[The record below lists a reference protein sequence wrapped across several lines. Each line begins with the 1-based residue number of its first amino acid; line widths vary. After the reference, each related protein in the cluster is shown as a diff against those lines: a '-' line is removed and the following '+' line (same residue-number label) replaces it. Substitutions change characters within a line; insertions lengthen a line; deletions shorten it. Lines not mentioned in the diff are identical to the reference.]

1 MIPLKHRGQVE
12 NFLVWNY
19 EPDTF
24 KIVQLKIILLGFGL
38 IKSLAPIFLIFQ
50 KSCFWINQSV
60 VVKKEVS

>member
-12 NFLVWNY
+12 NFLVRNY
-19 EPDTF
+19 EPDTL
-24 KIVQLKIILLGFGL
+24 KIVQLKKILLGFSL
-38 IKSLAPIFLIFQ
+38 IKSFALIFLIFQ